1 MGALPIPEPTGLR
14 YAPYIEELRGFIVS
28 SGLPCGSPD
37 NIFAVVERLQASTPF
52 AEDLASLVRS
62 MVLCEGGSMP
72 HAQLLEILA
81 LAIGG
86 PDMEHISEPYRQPLR
101 QLLAFITSALRR
113 PWNQPPAERAEVVP
127 FPTDTATVAAATA
140 AEPALHRDPPAP
152 PRLEVRFEP
161 PPAPEPAP
169 NNFQSEPAPSNVPPQ
184 GAFQSQT
191 IPSPEAVSWL
201 TAEQPK
207 PTPWLSPS
215 MREVLLA
222 AVFCILV
229 AGLVAFALRPG
240 SPLPSEITPPTPVT
254 QAAAPS
260 DSAQQLAP
268 AFKPSAYGEAFLPNV
283 VNSVPRWPSPQV
295 VPGSGAAPARL
306 YLDVA
311 PGVMTGNLLSAP
323 VPSYPLMARIAHV
336 RGPVEVRAVIA
347 RDGTVAD
354 ARALRGHHLLRG
366 AAVKAVR
373 TWRFRPYQLDGRPV
387 EVSTVLTINFP
398 KRS

>member
-14 YAPYIEELRGFIVS
+14 YAPYIEELRGFVVS

-101 QLLAFITSALRR
+101 KLLAFITSVLGR

-127 FPTDTATVAAATA
+127 FPTDTAAAVAATMAPPTPHR
-140 AEPALHRDPPAP
+140 EPPPP

-161 PPAPEPAP
+161 PPAPEPVP
-169 NNFQSEPAPSNVPPQ
+169 SNFQPQTAPSNFQPQ
-184 GAFQSQT
+184 TAFQSQT
-191 IPSPEAVSWL
+191 APSPEAASWL

-229 AGLVAFALRPG
+229 AGMVAFALRPG
-240 SPLPSEITPPTPVT
+240 SPLPSEITPPTPAP
-254 QAAAPS
+254 QAAPAS
-260 DSAQQLAP
+260 SSAQQPAP
-268 AFKPSAYGEAFLPNV
+268 ASKPTAYGEAFLPNPV
-283 VNSVPRWPSPQV
+283 HRGPSPQV
-295 VPGSGAAPARL
+295 VPGSGAAAARL

-311 PGVMTGNLLSAP
+311 PGVMTGNLVSAP
-323 VPSYPLMARIAHV
+323 LPSYPLIARIAHV

-373 TWRFRPYQLDGRPV
+373 TWRFRPYQLDGQPV
-387 EVSTVLTINFP
+387 EVFTVLTINFP